1 VERVVEALTIR
12 SAPFAELSPSVV
24 YGILRL
30 RSVVFVMEQDC
41 VFLDADGRDVEAGAV
56 HLWVSDGDEVVACA
70 RVLPEA
76 EGVSI
81 GRLVTAPS
89 HRRRGLGEALMRA
102 AMSMAGRPARI
113 HAQSHLAGWYGRMGF
128 SVCGDEFLE
137 DGIPHV
143 AMVIGVGR

>member
-1 VERVVEALTIR
+1 VERVVEALTVR
-12 SAPFAELSPSVV
+12 SAPFAELAPHVV

-41 VFLDADGRDVEAGAV
+41 VFLDADGRDVEPGAV
-56 HLWVSDGDEVVACA
+56 HLWVEDGGEVVACA

-76 EGVSI
+76 EGASI

-89 HRRRGLGEALMRA
+89 HRRRGLGEALMRS
-102 AMSMAGRPARI
+102 AMSTAGRPARI
-113 HAQSHLAGWYGRMGF
+113 HAQSHLAGWYGGMGF
-128 SVCGDEFLE
+128 VVCGPEFLE

-143 AMVIGVGR
+143 PMVVAGP